1 MKTSSP
7 TAEGTARRARTLR
20 SQEVGLHED
29 EKDEGRE
36 RRDGHPEALP
46 EGAAS
51 EDATEGEAGD
61 EDERHGQR
69 DRRPGRHGE
78 ARPPRYVP
86 SVELEPQAPEGC
98 EDGEEPCPTPH
109 PPEADPRGQQDEG
122 EDEGDAEDPQKQ
134 ARGGLRDDQIEK
146 RDTEN
151 REAYE
156 DYRREAREDDE
167 DRQNRDAE
175 RPMEGGGR
183 GGCHGT
189 MQYGV

>member
-20 SQEVGLHED
+20 TQEVGLHED

-36 RRDGHPEALP
+36 RRDRHPEALP

-78 ARPPRYVP
+78 ARPPRQDM
-86 SVELEPQAPEGC
+86 EKEG
-98 EDGEEPCPTPH
+98 D
-109 PPEADPRGQQDEG
+109 RGDR
-122 EDEGDAEDPQKQ
+122 EDEE
-134 ARGGLRDDQIEK
+134 RGGEVDQADE
-146 RDTEN
+146 RAVETEG
-151 REAYE
+151 AMHV
-156 DYRREAREDDE
+156 
-167 DRQNRDAE
+167 
-175 RPMEGGGR
+175 RPR
-183 GGCHGT
+183 H
-189 MQYGV
+189 V